1 MENQKVDYLR
11 EDPDIPNQRF
21 VCLSFIEPRDRNVVK
36 QKEVFMASKFIKAF
50 IEEYEV
56 AKEFSQNPNNTITD
70 EIKEKLDLS
79 YENINKVYTGYRK
92 THFTSLTEEFDKEH
106 NPREAMTVSGV
117 KIRGSYRN
125 LEEAQERAQ
134 QMREYEP
141 ASDCFVAQVGYWLP
155 YDPENM
161 EDIKAE
167 FREQALN
174 EIYGKKQEALE
185 KAKADFDAR
194 KQKMIDE
201 NIKENEK
208 KKELNAREAMESMTN
223 AVSHEEKKEDLV
235 ILDNDGEEVSEE
247 VKAGLKPV
255 GKPKKKVPT
264 VAKKAGNMRV
274 NQRKR

>member
-1 MENQKVDYLR
+1 MNNQKVDYLK

-21 VCLSFIEPRDRNVVK
+21 VCLSFIEPRDRNVLK
-36 QKEVFMASKFIKAF
+36 QKEVFMASQFIKGF
-50 IEEYEV
+50 IEEYEI

-79 YENINKVYTGYRK
+79 YENINKVYTGFRK
-92 THFTSLTEEFDKEH
+92 THFTKLSEDFDKEH
-106 NPREAMTVSGV
+106 NPNEAMTVSGV
-117 KIRGSYRN
+117 KVRGSFRN

-167 FREQALN
+167 FREQQLN

-185 KAKADFDAR
+185 AAKADFESR
-194 KQKMIDE
+194 KQSMVDKS
-201 NIKENEK
+201 IKAK
-208 KKELNAREAMESMTN
+208 EAMESMTT
-223 AVSHEEKKEDLV
+223 AESHQEKKEDLV
-235 ILDNDGEEVSEE
+235 IVDNDGDEVEVTEEIKES
-247 VKAGLKPV
+247 LKPV

>member
-1 MENQKVDYLR
+1 MNNQKIDYLK

-21 VCLSFIEPRDRNVVK
+21 VCVSFIEPRDRNLIK
-36 QKEVFMASKFIKAF
+36 QKEIFMAAKFIKGF
-50 IEEYEV
+50 IEEYDV
-56 AKEFSQNPNNTITD
+56 AKEFASNPSNNITE
-70 EIKEKLDLS
+70 EIKAKLDLS
-79 YENINKVYTGYRK
+79 YENIDKTYSGFRK
-92 THFTSLTEEFDKEH
+92 THFTKLTEEFDKEY
-106 NPREAMTVSGV
+106 NPREALTVSGV
-117 KIRGSYRN
+117 KIRGSYRS

-134 QMREYEP
+134 QMREFEP

-185 KAKADFDAR
+185 QAKADFDAR

-201 NIKENEK
+201 NIKENEAK
-208 KKELNAREAMESMTN
+208 KLDAKQAMESMTTS
-223 AVSHEEKKEDLV
+223 ASHQEKKEDLV
-235 ILDNDGEEVSEE
+235 IVDNDGEEVSEE
-247 VKAGLKPV
+247 VKKSLKPV